1 MYHVSFID
9 FVHSSQAGIPQALKE
24 IVGNGNCL
32 FKSISFFVSGTEDN
46 YDIIWAFLLQLMLE
60 SRDLAVGLFLINDI
74 DNCV

>member
-1 MYHVSFID
+1 MYHVSFVD

-46 YDIIWAFLLQLMLE
+46 YDIIWAFLLQLVLE
-60 SRDLAVGLFLINDI
+60 SRHLAVGLFFINGVDS
-74 DNCV
+74 CV